1 MPSLPENPVSFSI
14 LDLTPGD
21 ISSKMDLDWTE
32 EEENALLDYLRDES
46 NNKRFW
52 KRNTEREK
60 AFGDCA
66 IFLSKKSERK
76 RHFEAEDVKNFCVY
90 LVEKRYAVDKS
101 NLSDLFRNGI
111 FFNRD
116 NGQKCDIWTRE
127 ECRKFAEEDK
137 AYEEGRSV
145 SEETTALPLRISEP
159 ESITRRGARYK
170 SRSSG
175 ADDGKNSSKNA
186 RKRRK
191 SQHPKSVEEYPSLT
205 MPEGQE
211 DIPTLPEG
219 ANHLVY
225 KHRHMDG
232 AEIRRKFKELEKQI
246 MIAADSL
253 SPTKQ
258 SKIPCSRM
266 HRYGPDDLRLIKS
279 IPIASMI
286 ECKEPGAYYQTARA
300 LIGLSIYQW
309 VFGDEIA
316 DSETYGYPS
325 REAVEAVWNIKCTY
339 AS

>member
-1 MPSLPENPVSFSI
+1 MEMN
-14 LDLTPGD
+14 
-21 ISSKMDLDWTE
+21 WTE
-32 EEENALLDYLRDES
+32 EEENALLNYLRDES

-76 RHFEAEDVKNFCVY
+76 RHFEAEDVKNFCLY
-90 LVEKRYAVDKS
+90 LVKERYTLKHS
-101 NLSDLFRNGI
+101 NLSHLFRTGI

-116 NGQKCDIWTRE
+116 NGRKCDIWTRE

-137 AYEEGRSV
+137 AREEGRSI
-145 SEETTALPLRISEP
+145 SEETTALPLRISES

-170 SRSSG
+170 SRSSE

-191 SQHPKSVEEYPSLT
+191 SQHPKSAEECPSLP
-205 MPEGQE
+205 MPEEQE
-211 DIPTLPEG
+211 NIPTLPEG

-232 AEIRRKFKELEKQI
+232 AEIRRKFRELEKQI

-258 SKIPCSRM
+258 SKISGSRM
-266 HRYGPDDLRLIKS
+266 HRYGPDDLRLIRS

-286 ECKEPGAYYQTARA
+286 ECREPGAYFQIARA

-309 VFGDEIA
+309 VFVDEIA
-316 DSETYGYPS
+316 DSEMYGHPS
-325 REAVEAVWNIKCTY
+325 REAVEAVWNIKCMN
-339 AS
+339 ASHSRQPDPED